1 MRHRC
6 RTAKL
11 GKPADQRKAML
22 RALTTELI
30 MRGEITTTRARADAV
45 RATTDKIITLAKRGD
60 LHARRQVYAYLYDKA
75 VKTGQP
81 VKYSLRTPKS
91 KCAELPPEEQVRSL
105 VDLLFEQAPTRY
117 GDRQGGFTRII
128 RTVRRRGDNAEM
140 AVIQLV

>member
-75 VKTGQP
+75 VKAGQP
-81 VKYSLRTPKS
+81 VRYSERIPKS
-91 KCAELPPEEQVRSL
+91 KANELPPEQQVRSL

-117 GDRQGGFTRII
+117 ADRQGGFTRII

>member
-11 GKPADQRKAML
+11 SKPADQRKAML

-30 MRGEITTTRARADAV
+30 MRGEITTTRPRADTI
-45 RATTDKIITLAKRGD
+45 RATTDKIITLAKQGT

-75 VKTGQP
+75 VKAGEP
-81 VKYSLRTPKS
+81 VKYSQRTTKAKS
-91 KCAELPPEEQVRSL
+91 AELAPEDQVRSL

-117 GDRQGGFTRII
+117 ADHQGGYTRII

>member
-6 RTAKL
+6 GISKL
-11 GKPADQRKAML
+11 SKPADQRRALL

-30 MRGEITTTRARADAV
+30 LRGEITTTRPRADAI
-45 RATTDKIITLAKRGD
+45 RATTDKIITLAKTGT

-75 VKTGQP
+75 VKNGEP
-81 VKYSLRTPKS
+81 VKYSERTPKS
-91 KCAELPPEEQVRSL
+91 KELPEEDRVRSL

-117 GDRQGGFTRII
+117 ADRNGGYTRII

>member
-6 RTAKL
+6 RTPQL

-30 MRGEITTTRARADAV
+30 MRGEITTTRPRADAI
-45 RATTDKIITLAKRGD
+45 RATTDRIITLAKQGT

-75 VKTGQP
+75 VKAGQP
-81 VKYSLRTPKS
+81 VQYSERTPKS
-91 KCAELPPEEQVRSL
+91 KASELAPEQQVRSL

-117 GDRQGGFTRII
+117 ANRQGGYTRII